1 MSHLS
6 SPEPVRHYDRGDV
19 LARVLGAVREA
30 GLDPVLLDPDAL
42 AACDEFHLG
51 GALATREVSRALRT
65 MMLAD
70 EISRRSGLGI
80 FWRPWETS
88 TAKSVLSVLREK
100 YEEFQRRP
108 KSGVALELVSDIDVR
123 VTGRLQALNCH
134 HALCYKS
141 TLYLLS

>member
-1 MSHLS
+1 MEAIERLTPHL
-6 SPEPVRHYDRGDV
+6 YT
-19 LARVLGAVREA
+19 LAQFSQASA
-30 GLDPVLLDPDAL
+30 
-42 AACDEFHLG
+42 
-51 GALATREVSRALRT
+51 
-65 MMLAD
+65 
-70 EISRRSGLGI
+70 
-80 FWRPWETS
+80 
-88 TAKSVLSVLREK
+88 AKSVLSVIREK